1 MIPDDLA
8 DVALMRAAGAGPDPD
23 VDYSYTYPPHKWGAQ
38 PGHMPTV
45 ADIHNERNHY
55 RARCEVLA
63 SERDAA
69 LARAET
75 AEAHLAHIEAT
86 RRTHY
91 DAEARAAKAE
101 AQLAEMTEWRDNWRL
116 KTQLERERA
125 EAAEAKWASVPW
137 GTFCTILN
145 DHPVE
150 YDILREWFT
159 ANAPKEESKWLN
171 TKTEAGK

>member
-1 MIPDDLA
+1 VTDELKPCPFCGKPPALSPDKAQDFFQVWCYCEA
-8 DVALMRAAGAGPDPD
+8 DVCLG
-23 VDYSYTYPPHKWGAQ
+23 DYSRKEVIRQWNSRPVEDAL
-38 PGHMPTV
+38 
-45 ADIHNERNHY
+45 
-55 RARCEVLA
+55 RA
-63 SERDAA
+63 
-69 LARAET
+69 
-75 AEAHLAHIEAT
+75 
-86 RRTHY
+86 
-91 DAEARAAKAE
+91 
-101 AQLAEMTEWRDNWRL
+101 
-116 KTQLERERA
+116 RA